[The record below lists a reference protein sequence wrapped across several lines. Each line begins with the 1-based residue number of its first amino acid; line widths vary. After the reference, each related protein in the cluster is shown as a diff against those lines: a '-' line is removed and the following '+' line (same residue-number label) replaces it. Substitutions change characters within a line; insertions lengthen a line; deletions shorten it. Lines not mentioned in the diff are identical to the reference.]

1 MSDSQTT
8 PDQWWRHAVFYQ
20 IYPLSFVDSDGDGYG
35 DIDGIISRLD
45 YLNETLGVDAIWL
58 SPFFK
63 SPMADWGYDVSDHTA
78 VDPLFGDLESVER
91 LIDEVHD
98 RGMKI
103 IFDYV
108 MNHTSIEHEWF
119 IESRSS
125 RDDAKRDWYVWRDAK
140 PDGSPPNN
148 WVSVFGGPAW
158 TLDEATGQYY
168 RHTYLMEQPDLN
180 WRNPDLVEA
189 MMDVARFWLDR
200 GVDGFRVDAAH
211 QMMKD
216 PLERDNPPTPDD
228 YDRPWKDM
236 AEYDKFIHLYD
247 LGHPDVHSA
256 HRNMRQ
262 VLDSYSQFPVSVS
275 EVHIFDLPEWSS
287 YYGSDLDGL
296 HMPFNFHLMAAD
308 WDALSLRAVIEAVL
322 WNVPVGAWT
331 NWTLGNHDE
340 KRLATRLGLENARL
354 AALLI
359 LTLRGTPFIYYGDE
373 LGMADVHIAEG
384 EGRDPW
390 GRNVSYLSR
399 DGARSPMQWS
409 DNDYAGFGN
418 SKPWLPVAPDYVSRN
433 VESELDDPSSMLNLY
448 RRLIALRAGSAA
460 LRIGSYLTHPS
471 STEEVLVYR
480 RESDNDTKTVALN
493 LSDEFQEVQIR
504 SGRVLIST
512 IDSERAEE
520 FKGNVVLAPREGLML
535 GHD

>member
-1 MSDSQTT
+1 
-8 PDQWWRHAVFYQ
+8 
-20 IYPLSFVDSDGDGYG
+20 
-35 DIDGIISRLD
+35 
-45 YLNETLGVDAIWL
+45 
-58 SPFFK
+58 
-63 SPMADWGYDVSDHTA
+63 
-78 VDPLFGDLESVER
+78 
-91 LIDEVHD
+91 
-98 RGMKI
+98 
-103 IFDYV
+103 
-108 MNHTSIEHEWF
+108 
-119 IESRSS
+119 
-125 RDDAKRDWYVWRDAK
+125 
-140 PDGSPPNN
+140 
-148 WVSVFGGPAW
+148 
-158 TLDEATGQYY
+158 
-168 RHTYLMEQPDLN
+168 
-180 WRNPDLVEA
+180 
-189 MMDVARFWLDR
+189 
-200 GVDGFRVDAAH
+200 
-211 QMMKD
+211 
-216 PLERDNPPTPDD
+216 
-228 YDRPWKDM
+228 M
-236 AEYDKFIHLYD
+236 AEYDNFIHLYD
-247 LGHPDVHSA
+247 LGHPDVHGA

-262 VLDSYSQFPVSVS
+262 VLDSYPQFPVSVS
-275 EVHIFDLPEWSS
+275 EVHIFDLPEWAS

-390 GRNVSYLSR
+390 GGSVSYLSR
-399 DGARSPMQWS
+399 DGCRSPMQWS
-409 DNDYAGFGN
+409 DNDNAGFGN

-512 IDSERAEE
+512 IDSERSEE